1 MSDKQVF
8 IFVPTIDDSKK
19 LALFL
24 KIFFRKGSY
33 VNSKRKDGQKIID
46 DFRKGTYRYL
56 VTTAVLERG
65 VTIKDLQ
72 VIVFHADHDI
82 YDKAALIQI
91 AGRAGRRKEA
101 PEGEVI
107 FYAKKNNEHIKSA
120 IADIIANNEILQDML
135 QTYQNRWLVEYFL
148 SKTMSL

>member
-8 IFVPTIDDSKK
+8 IFVPTIDDSKI

-135 QTYQNRWLVEYFL
+135 QTYQNR
-148 SKTMSL
+148 